1 MINYIKYRN
10 KLSVLSKAQIKLNS
24 NFEKKINKA
33 KRENKPKDFIKDIE
47 SEHHF
52 LLLESED
59 NIKVLSSI
67 YYLKEAKKRNL
78 TLPDFS
84 SNLWEKV
91 AYRKVLTADGI
102 DSLRSDIQIYK
113 KELILTRYPYFIV
126 AIGVIAALIGLF
138 TVIF

>member
-1 MINYIKYRN
+1 MINYIKYRS
-10 KLSVLSKAQIKLNS
+10 KLSALTKAQSKLNS
-24 NFEKKINKA
+24 DFEKRINKA
-33 KRENKPKDFIKDIE
+33 KRENKPEDFIKAIK

-52 LLLESED
+52 LQLESED

-78 TLPDFS
+78 TIPDFS

-102 DSLRSDIQIYK
+102 DSLKSDIQTYK

-126 AIGVIAALIGLF
+126 AIGVTAALIGLF
-138 TVIF
+138 TVIL

>member
-1 MINYIKYRN
+1 MINYIKYRS
-10 KLSVLSKAQIKLNS
+10 KLSALSKAQSKLNS

-33 KRENKPKDFIKDIE
+33 KCENKPDDFIKDIQ

-52 LLLESED
+52 LQLEAED

-67 YYLKEAKKRNL
+67 YYLREAKKRKL
-78 TLPDFS
+78 TLPDFA

-102 DSLRSDIQIYK
+102 NSLRADIQTYK
-113 KELILTRYPYFIV
+113 KELILTRYAYLIV
-126 AIGVIAALIGLF
+126 AIGMAAALIGLF
-138 TVIF
+138 RVIL